1 MSFLGRRTMIFAG
14 MAGMVITLLLIGVL
28 SYPAVHNHDATRA
41 QAALI
46 LLWQGIYSLTVGAQ
60 AFAVTAEISA
70 TRVRSKTISL
80 ARNSYNVV
88 QIIANTVEP
97 YLINPTEANLKGK
110 TALVWTALAFLAL
123 IWCIFRLPETKD
135 RTYEGL
141 DVLFG
146 KRVVA
151 WRFKATEIDLIMEA
165 GSITNKERDSQ

>member
-1 MSFLGRRTMIFAG
+1 

-41 QAALI
+41 QAALT

-70 TRVRSKTISL
+70 TR
-80 ARNSYNVV
+80 
-88 QIIANTVEP
+88 IIANTVEP
-97 YLINPTEANLKGK
+97 YLINPMEVYLKGK
-110 TALVWTALAFLAL
+110 TALVWTALASLAL

-135 RTYEGL
+135 WTYEEL
-141 DVLFG
+141 DVLFE
-146 KRVVA
+146 KRVKA

-165 GSITNKERDSQ
+165 GSIANKERDSQ